1 MAFDNEF
8 LNTAV
13 DDIIRAELERELLG
27 GSILGRCLLDGVP
40 EVVEE
45 LDVFEHCFR

>member
-1 MAFDNEF
+1 MAFENEF

-13 DDIIRAELERELLG
+13 DDVFRVELVRELLG
-27 GSILGRCLLDGVP
+27 GSVLGGCLLDGVP